1 MEKLLAGGTGK
12 SRSAPPS
19 WPAGGPDRLLPLA
32 SNRLTMPSM
41 SALPTPSPAAAPTSH
56 VAALRSFNR
65 FYTSRI
71 GVLDEHLYGTP
82 FTLPQT
88 RVLWELAHREGTTA
102 TELARALDLDP
113 GYLSR
118 LLAALKTRR
127 LVRAQR

>member
-19 WPAGGPDRLLPLA
+19 RPAGGPDRLLPLA

-41 SALPTPSPAAAPTSH
+41 SALSTTPSAAAAAPSPPGAPTSH
-56 VAALRSFNR
+56 GAALPSFTR
-65 FYTSRI
+65 FNTSRI

-88 RVLWELAHREGTTA
+88 RVLWELAHRE
-102 TELARALDLDP
+102 
-113 GYLSR
+113 
-118 LLAALKTRR
+118 
-127 LVRAQR
+127 